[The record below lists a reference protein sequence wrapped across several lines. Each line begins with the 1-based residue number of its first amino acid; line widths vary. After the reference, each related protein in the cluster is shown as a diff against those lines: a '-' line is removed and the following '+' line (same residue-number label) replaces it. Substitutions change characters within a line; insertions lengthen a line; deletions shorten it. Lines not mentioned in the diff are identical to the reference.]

1 MANNKVQLANGTV
14 LIDITDT
21 TANASDVAQGKYF
34 YTASG
39 VKTEG
44 TSSGGGGNT
53 YSVSMSLNGVT
64 SSTDDTSVLQG
75 NSFYADLVP
84 TTGETIDVVK
94 VMMGGVDV
102 TSQVLTAGTKTKTI
116 TANGTYDAA
125 TDNASGYSS
134 VIVNVPEPPKPL
146 NLQAYLGYATVT
158 ATSYTATNVS
168 ITVAK
173 TGIYRISWMAYRN
186 RNANTHGTQIYK
198 NGTAIGTAVTTW
210 LNIYG
215 QNNSLENQSLTKG
228 DVITIYARS
237 SNTSYVTGVGNLI
250 IKEV

>member
-44 TSSGGGGNT
+44 TSSGGGGAT
-53 YSVSMSLNGVT
+53 YSVSMTLNGVT

-75 NSFYADLVP
+75 NSFYADLTP
-84 TTGETIDVVK
+84 ATGETIDIVK

-102 TSQVLTAGTKTKTI
+102 TSQVFTPGLKTKTI
-116 TANGTYDAA
+116 TGNGTYSAA
-125 TDNASGYSS
+125 SDNASGYSS
-134 VIVNVPEPPKPL
+134 VTVDVPNV
-146 NLQAYLGYATVT
+146 QTYMGYATVT
-158 ATSYTATNVS
+158 ATSYTSTSVS
-168 ITVAK
+168 ITVNK
-173 TGIYRISWMAYRN
+173 TGVYNISWMAYRN

-210 LNIYG
+210 LNTYG
-215 QNNSLENQSLTKG
+215 QNNYLANQPLTKG
-228 DVITIYARS
+228 DVITVYARS
-237 SNTSYVTGVGNLI
+237 SSTSYVTGVGNLI
-250 IKEV
+250 IKEL

>member
-44 TSSGGGGNT
+44 TSSGGGGST
-53 YSVSMSLNGVT
+53 YSVSMSLTGVT

-75 NSFYADLVP
+75 NSFYADLTP
-84 TTGETIDVVK
+84 TNGATIDIVT
-94 VMMGGVDV
+94 VMMGGVDI

-116 TANGTYDAA
+116 TTNGTYDAA

-134 VIVNVPEPPKPL
+134 VTVSVPEPP
-146 NLQAYLGYATVT
+146 NVQACMGYGIVT
-158 ATSYTATNVS
+158 ATSYTTTGVS

-173 TGIYRISWMAYRN
+173 TGTYTISWMAYRN

-210 LNIYG
+210 LNTYG
-215 QNNSLENQSLTKG
+215 QCNTLKNQSLTAG
-228 DVITIYARS
+228 DVITVYARS
-237 SNTSYVTGVGNLI
+237 SNTSYVTGAGNLI

>member
-75 NSFYADLVP
+75 NSFYADLIP
-84 TTGETIDVVK
+84 ATGEVIDVVE
-94 VMMGGVDV
+94 VMMGGVDI
-102 TSQVLTAGTKTKTI
+102 TSQVLTPGTKTKTI
-116 TANGTYDAA
+116 TANGTYDAVS
-125 TDNASGYSS
+125 DNASGYSS
-134 VIVNVPEPPKPL
+134 VTVNVPDPP
-146 NLQAYLGYATVT
+146 NVQAYMGYATVT
-158 ATSYTATNVS
+158 ATSYTATVVS
-168 ITVAK
+168 IVVAK
-173 TGIYRISWMAYRN
+173 TGQYNISWMAYRN

-210 LNIYG
+210 LNTYG
-215 QNNSLENQSLTKG
+215 QSNYLANQSLTKG
-228 DVITIYARS
+228 DVITVYARS
-237 SNTSYVTGVGNLI
+237 SSTSYVTGVGNLI